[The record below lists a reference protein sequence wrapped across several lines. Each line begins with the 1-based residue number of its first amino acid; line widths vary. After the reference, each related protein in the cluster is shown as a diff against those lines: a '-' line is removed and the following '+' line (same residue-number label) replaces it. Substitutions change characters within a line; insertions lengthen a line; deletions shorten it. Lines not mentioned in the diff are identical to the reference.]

1 MDDFQEIGILKSIAS
16 DVKLDTERNVDFV
29 VLLKCKILISGVI
42 SNTRALNY
50 TESHSYVLS
59 VVAQDCG
66 LNKSKPLLVT
76 VEVKQACSTGWS
88 GMVFIVI
95 SKSFYFSIRS
105 DKYRYFD
112 KEKISFDCQV
122 CHHKSHT
129 FLAPDLR
136 LCFLTLHFLS
146 ANLKPIAKDLRP

>member
-1 MDDFQEIGILKSIAS
+1 MIDEFHENGILKFYCFSCKS
-16 DVKLDTERNVDFV
+16 KYRKERRFVKLS
-29 VLLKCKILISGVI
+29 KYKILISGVI

-95 SKSFYFSIRS
+95 SKIFYFSMMFYGVT
-105 DKYRYFD
+105 KYRYFD
-112 KEKISFDCQV
+112 MEKY
-122 CHHKSHT
+122 
-129 FLAPDLR
+129 FL
-136 LCFLTLHFLS
+136 
-146 ANLKPIAKDLRP
+146 

>member
-1 MDDFQEIGILKSIAS
+1 MVCESINHTS
-16 DVKLDTERNVDFV
+16 SGYCLWKKNGFRINDRLFRCNWFSQFSSFS
-29 VLLKCKILISGVI
+29 CKESWLFINEDYSIISGVI

-88 GMVFIVI
+88 GMNFFI
-95 SKSFYFSIRS
+95 
-105 DKYRYFD
+105 
-112 KEKISFDCQV
+112 
-122 CHHKSHT
+122 
-129 FLAPDLR
+129 
-136 LCFLTLHFLS
+136 
-146 ANLKPIAKDLRP
+146 

>member
-1 MDDFQEIGILKSIAS
+1 MILLTASDTSIINRKYVDISWSFPWTVYITIDYMIDDFHENSILKSYGFGCKSWNRKECRFAI
-16 DVKLDTERNVDFV
+16 
-29 VLLKCKILISGVI
+29 LLRCNILISGVI

-95 SKSFYFSIRS
+95 SKSFYFSIT
-105 DKYRYFD
+105 KYWYFD
-112 KEKISFDCQV
+112 MEKY
-122 CHHKSHT
+122 
-129 FLAPDLR
+129 FL
-136 LCFLTLHFLS
+136 
-146 ANLKPIAKDLRP
+146 